1 MPPYSLGFIMKSLRI
16 SCQLF
21 LYHTISFAAAST
33 PWFVCGLTGVPE
45 YPQVLPFDS
54 EHDLTE
60 FITAMYYAS
69 QEFLHLDI
77 ELSFIKQTLGADPT
91 KVIRAYEES
100 DFNKIPKGTPVIC
113 FYFGNGGFLETDRI
127 FHVLTGDNGL
137 DMGQVTLAGS
147 FASKQN
153 LLVAFALAKKNE

>member
-1 MPPYSLGFIMKSLRI
+1 
-16 SCQLF
+16 
-21 LYHTISFAAAST
+21 
-33 PWFVCGLTGVPE
+33 
-45 YPQVLPFDS
+45 
-54 EHDLTE
+54 
-60 FITAMYYAS
+60 MYYAS

-100 DFNKIPKGTPVIC
+100 DFDKIPKGTPVIC

-127 FHVLTGDNGL
+127 FHVLTGDHGL

-147 FASKQN
+147 FASKQS
-153 LLVAFALAKKNE
+153 LLVAFALAEKSE